1 MWSKLKLIGKHR
13 VHLEQQWLV
22 VVVVVVVVFFFFF
35 VVVVDFELIE
45 LNY

>member
-22 VVVVVVVVFFFFF
+22 VVVVVVFFFFF